1 MTSDAGDFYWG
12 MLGPEEFEGP
22 MSALAMA
29 HGCLYQKPREG
40 LFLYVLSPLGL
51 RAIPGGEKT
60 VTNTMSKMYR
70 KKKRDAGP
78 IN

>member
-29 HGCLYQKPREG
+29 HGWVP
-40 LFLYVLSPLGL
+40 LSE
-51 RAIPGGEKT
+51 A
-60 VTNTMSKMYR
+60 S
-70 KKKRDAGP
+70 
-78 IN
+78 